1 MEKTKYNKWKGK
13 YTDCNMINF
22 TLHMREYKL
31 DKISMSYKN
40 VVFASLTKQEYN
52 IFDGWTKKE
61 QLNYLNGYW
70 NYYMSMMA

>member
-31 DKISMSYKN
+31 DKINMSYTN
-40 VVFASLTKQEYN
+40 VEFA
-52 IFDGWTKKE
+52 
-61 QLNYLNGYW
+61 
-70 NYYMSMMA
+70 